1 MTMDKKEFPKR
12 GQLRLPSYD
21 YANPGA
27 YFITVCTRIREQDIL
42 GRVVAAVGDG
52 LCAVPPDGLCAVP
65 PDSFPCPA
73 PPAAVRLTEIGQIV
87 DKAIRDIPALY
98 TDVSVDTYCVMPDHI
113 HLLVVLKAGRDRAR
127 PLPDIIGRM
136 KSYTDRR
143 YRLLGAPFGPGLW
156 QRSYYDHVI
165 RNEYDLRNTREYI
178 LNNPQKWI
186 QDKEP

>member
-1 MTMDKKEFPKR
+1 MDKKEFPKR

-21 YANPGA
+21 YAKPGA

-73 PPAAVRLTEIGQIV
+73 PPATVRLTEIGQIV

-113 HLLVVLKAGRDRAR
+113 HLLVVEGGAGQSPTPTGYHWPHEVLYRPAVPAAGRAFRAWTLAEELLR
-127 PLPDIIGRM
+127 PRDPKRI
-136 KSYTDRR
+136 
-143 YRLLGAPFGPGLW
+143 
-156 QRSYYDHVI
+156 
-165 RNEYDLRNTREYI
+165 
-178 LNNPQKWI
+178 
-186 QDKEP
+186 